1 MQSVSVYGV
10 DGSLTFDNTKIAD
23 FTKIEEKVVSDHN
36 EELSFQLFKN
46 EVIGTY
52 TRCRIVMDEVIPLIA
67 RVFGQDTT
75 EVIVNVEYDIL
86 IANDTG
92 KLIILANK
100 KSCDK
105 ISDYI
110 SEEFGINYQKIAY
123 NLPRIIEDST
133 DVKKAQFRKVRI
145 ETIHGSSITGT
156 RVTDTNVF
164 KDFDDAGE
172 LSNIAV
178 VYAVDGEE
186 VSFSISDIGS
196 IVIFSTINEIQ
207 NIISLISLLPE

>member
-10 DGSLTFDNTKIAD
+10 GRSSTFDNKKINY
-23 FTKIEEKVVSDHN
+23 FIKKEVINVSGHN

-46 EVIGTY
+46 ETIGTY
-52 TRCRIVMDEVIPLIA
+52 TRCRIVMDEIYPLRA

-75 EVIVNVEYDIL
+75 EVIINVEYDVL
-86 IANDTG
+86 IDNDTG

-110 SEEFGINYQKIAY
+110 SEEFGVEYQKISY
-123 NLPRIIEDST
+123 NLPSIINDST

-164 KDFDDAGE
+164 KDFDGAGE

-178 VYAVDGEE
+178 VYSVNGEE

-196 IVIFSTINEIQ
+196 IVIFSTLNEIQ
-207 NIISLISLLPE
+207 DIIDLINLLPE

>member
-10 DGSLTFDNTKIAD
+10 SRSSTFDNKKINH
-23 FTKIEEKVVSDHN
+23 FIKKEEKNVSGHN

-46 EVIGTY
+46 ETIGTY
-52 TRCRIVMDEVIPLIA
+52 TRCRIVMDEIYSLRA

-75 EVIVNVEYDIL
+75 EVIINVEYDVL
-86 IANDTG
+86 IDNDTG

-110 SEEFGINYQKIAY
+110 SEEFGVKYQKISY
-123 NLPRIIEDST
+123 KLPSIIDDST

-164 KDFDDAGE
+164 KDFDGAGE

-178 VYAVDGEE
+178 VYSVNGEE

-196 IVIFSTINEIQ
+196 IVIFSTLNEIQ
-207 NIISLISLLPE
+207 YIIDLINLLPE

>member
-10 DGSLTFDNTKIAD
+10 DGGLVFDNTKIKD
-23 FTKIEEKVVSDHN
+23 FTKKEESIVSGHN

-46 EVIGTY
+46 ETIGSFI
-52 TRCRIVMDEVIPLIA
+52 RCRIVMDEVLPFRA
-67 RVFGQDTT
+67 RVFGQNTT

-86 IANDTG
+86 ISNDTG

-110 SEEFGINYQKIAY
+110 SDEFGVNYQKISY

-156 RVTDTNVF
+156 RVTDTTVF
-164 KDFDDAGE
+164 RDFDGAGE

-178 VYAVDGEE
+178 VYSVNGDE

-196 IVIFSTINEIQ
+196 IVIFSAIDGVQ
-207 NIISLISLLPE
+207 GIIDLIDLLPG

>member
-10 DGSLTFDNTKIAD
+10 NGSLAFDNSKIDD
-23 FTKIEEKVVSDHN
+23 FTKKEEKVVSGHT

-46 EVIGTY
+46 EMIGTY
-52 TRCRIVMDEVIPLIA
+52 TRCRIVMDEVFSLRA

-86 IANDTG
+86 IANETG

-105 ISDYI
+105 ISEYI
-110 SEEFGINYQKIAY
+110 SEEFGVNYQKIAY

-145 ETIHGSSITGT
+145 ETIHGSSISGT

-164 KDFDDAGE
+164 KDFDGAGE

-178 VYAVDGEE
+178 VYSVNGEE

-196 IVIFSTINEIQ
+196 IVIFSTITEMQ
-207 NIISLISLLPE
+207 IIIDLIYLLSD